1 MQRHG
6 FDGAALMTPPL
17 ASVPDLDRELD
28 ALYDLPLEEFTKAR
42 NDLVGRLRKA
52 HQSEAAA
59 EVRALKKPTVVAWAA
74 NRLARDEPKLT
85 AALLEA
91 GERLRETQQ
100 RALAGNAK
108 QDEVT
113 EATAAERE
121 TIRALLTAARRR
133 FGDRATSAL
142 LDKLSQTLRAAAVD
156 ATARQLLERGR
167 LTEELQAIGFGPL
180 EAVKPA
186 ARQGDEVGRAARER
200 VSALRTEAR
209 RLSAAAEE
217 AERELEDAK
226 RAVEAH
232 REEAEQKRADASR
245 VAAELAEAEEA
256 LRDRR

>member
-1 MQRHG
+1 M
-6 FDGAALMTPPL
+6 APPL

-42 NDLVGRLRKA
+42 NDLVSRLRKA

-59 EVRALKKPTVVAWAA
+59 EVRALKKPPIVAWAA

-108 QDEVT
+108 AEEV
-113 EATAAERE
+113 ADAAAVERE
-121 TIRALLTAARRR
+121 TIRALLSAARGH
-133 FGDRATSAL
+133 FGDRATSPL

-156 ATARQLLERGR
+156 AAARPLLERGR
-167 LTEELQAIGFGPL
+167 LTEELKATGFGPL
-180 EAVKPA
+180 EAVKST
-186 ARQGDEVGRAARER
+186 ARRGDEVARAARER
-200 VSALRTEAR
+200 VSSLRADAR
-209 RLSAAAEE
+209 RLSSDAQE
-217 AERELEDAK
+217 AEHDVEQAEQALEGL
-226 RAVEAH
+226 
-232 REEAEQKRADASR
+232 REEARRKRADAER

-256 LRDRR
+256 LRERR

>member
-1 MQRHG
+1 MRPRS
-6 FDGAALMTPPL
+6 FDGASLMSPPL

-42 NDLVGRLRKA
+42 NDLVGRLRRA

-59 EVRALKKPTVVAWAA
+59 EVRGLKKPTVVAWAA

-85 AALLEA
+85 GALLEA

-113 EATAAERE
+113 EAAAAERE

-142 LDKLSQTLRAAAVD
+142 LDKLSQTLRAAAID
-156 ATARQLLERGR
+156 TAARQLLERGR
-167 LTEELQAIGFGPL
+167 LTEELQAVGFGPL
-180 EAVKPA
+180 EAVKPT

-200 VSALRTEAR
+200 VSALRADAR
-209 RLSAAAEE
+209 RLSAEAEG
-217 AERELEDAK
+217 AERELEDAE
-226 RAVEAH
+226 RALQAH
-232 REEAEQKRADASR
+232 REEAQQKRADASR

>member
-1 MQRHG
+1 M
-6 FDGAALMTPPL
+6 APPL

-42 NDLVGRLRKA
+42 NDLAGRLRKA
-52 HQSEAAA
+52 HQSEPAA

-91 GERLRETQQ
+91 GELLRETQQ

-108 QDEVT
+108 PEEVSD
-113 EATAAERE
+113 ASAAERE
-121 TIRALLTAARRR
+121 AIRGLLTAARKR
-133 FGDRATSAL
+133 FGERATSPL

-156 ATARQLLERGR
+156 PAARLLLERGR
-167 LTEELQAIGFGPL
+167 LTEELKAIGFGPL

-186 ARQGDEVGRAARER
+186 ARRGGDEVGRAARER
-200 VSALRTEAR
+200 VSALRADAR
-209 RLSAAAEE
+209 RLLAEAQE
-217 AERELEDAK
+217 ADRDVHEAQQALEGL
-226 RAVEAH
+226 
-232 REEAEQKRADASR
+232 REEADQKRAEAER
-245 VAAELAEAEEA
+245 VAAELAEAEES

>member
-1 MQRHG
+1 M
-6 FDGAALMTPPL
+6 APPL

-42 NDLVGRLRKA
+42 NDLVSRLRKA

-59 EVRALKKPTVVAWAA
+59 EVRVLKKPTVVAWAA

-85 AALLEA
+85 ALLLEA

-108 QDEVT
+108 PDEV
-113 EATAAERE
+113 ADAAAAERE
-121 TIRALLTAARRR
+121 AIRALLTAARAH
-133 FGDRATSAL
+133 FGNRATSPL

-156 ATARQLLERGR
+156 TAARPLLERGR
-167 LTEELQAIGFGPL
+167 LTEELKAVGFGPL

-186 ARQGDEVGRAARER
+186 ARRGDEVGRAARER
-200 VSALRTEAR
+200 VSALRAQAR
-209 RLSAAAEE
+209 RLSAAARE
-217 AERELEDAK
+217 AERDVDEAK
-226 RAVEAH
+226 HALGAL
-232 REEAEQKRADASR
+232 REEAEQKRADAER
-245 VAAELAEAEEA
+245 VAGELAEAEEA